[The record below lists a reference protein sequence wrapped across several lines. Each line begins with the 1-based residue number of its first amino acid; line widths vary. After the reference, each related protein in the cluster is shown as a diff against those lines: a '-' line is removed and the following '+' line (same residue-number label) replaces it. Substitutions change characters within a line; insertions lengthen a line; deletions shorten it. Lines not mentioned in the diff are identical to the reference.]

1 MRSNL
6 RSFYVLPNKL
16 TRETTKRPQNKES
29 PSVHKKIQYH
39 LELYVICTNMLNR
52 CSNASYHTYAQQ
64 ENNGN
69 RQIYERVCSFVRDVD
84 SH

>member
-1 MRSNL
+1 MDSNEFKIKIKITL
-6 RSFYVLPNKL
+6 EIK
-16 TRETTKRPQNKES
+16 TKES

>member
-1 MRSNL
+1 MNFFNQTTFNL
-6 RSFYVLPNKL
+6 MVFDLV
-16 TRETTKRPQNKES
+16 EES

-64 ENNGN
+64 ENYGN